1 MAFCPECGTKIDG
14 TPKFCPECGFKF
26 GNTAPKKTPVVEEDD
41 DDDVFEDD
49 DDELEDDEEVY
60 TKAET
65 PAPSSDDDDDDEME
79 DDEPVQTP
87 IPEPKKKKNEKKA
100 EVMPTDPD
108 DPSIDPYWDDVIAE
122 TEDELVKLPK
132 EIMIK
137 AIGLLVAVILVIAWL
152 IVIL

>member
-14 TPKFCPECGFKF
+14 APKFCPECGFKF
-26 GNTAPKKTPVVEEDD
+26 GNTAPKKTPVIEEDD

-65 PAPSSDDDDDDEME
+65 PVPSSDDNDDEME
-79 DDEPVQTP
+79 DDEPVQIP
-87 IPEPKKKKNEKKA
+87 IPEPKKKKSEKKA